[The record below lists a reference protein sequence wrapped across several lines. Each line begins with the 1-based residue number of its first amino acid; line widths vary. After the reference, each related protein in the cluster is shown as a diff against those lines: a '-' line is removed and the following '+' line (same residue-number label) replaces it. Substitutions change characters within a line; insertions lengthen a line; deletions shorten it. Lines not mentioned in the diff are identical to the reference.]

1 MAAAMTAAKVCQYV
15 RETMVPDAMQKNDQ
29 SPVTVADYGAQAV
42 VCKALLEAFPDDPVV
57 AEEDA
62 ADLRKDV

>member
-1 MAAAMTAAKVCQYV
+1 
-15 RETMVPDAMQKNDQ
+15 MVPDAMQKDDK
-29 SPVTVADYGAQAV
+29 SPGTVADYGAQAV

-62 ADLRKDV
+62 GELREETKYLENE